1 MYNLYREQIVNKP
14 LEEVFAFFEKPENL
28 EVITPKWMKFK
39 IKTPPPL
46 IMKVGAE
53 FDYKIDLMKIPL
65 KWKTII
71 TEYAPPYKFVDVQ
84 KKGPYKKWIHTH
96 TFETIG
102 DKTKITDNVDYEIP
116 AGILGSILNKIYI
129 GKTLKAIFDFR
140 ETTINRMFN
149 SNELIK

>member
-1 MYNLYREQIVNKP
+1 MYNLYREQIINKP
-14 LEEVFAFFEKPENL
+14 LQEIFAFFEKPENL

-39 IKTPPPL
+39 IKTPSPL

-53 FDYKIDLMKIPL
+53 FDYRIDLMKIPL

-71 TEYAPPYKFVDVQ
+71 TEYEPPYKFVDVQ
-84 KKGPYKKWIHTH
+84 RKGPYKKWIHTH
-96 TFETIG
+96 TFEAIG

-116 AGILGSILNKIYI
+116 AGILGSILKKIYI

>member
-1 MYNLYREQIVNKP
+1 
-14 LEEVFAFFEKPENL
+14 
-28 EVITPKWMKFK
+28 MKFK

-53 FDYKIDLMKIPL
+53 FDYIINLMKIPL

-71 TEYAPPYKFVDVQ
+71 TEYEPPYKFVDVQ

-96 TFETIG
+96 TFEAIE
-102 DKTKITDNVDYEIP
+102 DKTKITDNVDYEVP

-129 GKTLKAIFDFR
+129 GKTLNAIFNFR

-149 SNELIK
+149 SN

>member
-1 MYNLYREQIVNKP
+1 MHNLFREQIVNKP

-53 FDYKIDLMKIPL
+53 FDYRIDLMKIPL

-71 TEYAPPYKFVDVQ
+71 TEYEPPYKFVDVQ

-96 TFETIG
+96 TFEAIE

-116 AGILGSILNKIYI
+116 AGILGSILNNIYI
-129 GKTLKAIFDFR
+129 GKTLNAIFNFR

-149 SNELIK
+149 SN

>member
-1 MYNLYREQIVNKP
+1 MHNLFREQIVNKP

-53 FDYKIDLMKIPL
+53 FDYIINLMKIPL

-71 TEYAPPYKFVDVQ
+71 TEYEPPYKFVDVQ

-96 TFETIG
+96 TFEAIE
-102 DKTKITDNVDYEIP
+102 DKTKITDNVDYEVP

-129 GKTLKAIFDFR
+129 GKTLNAIFNFR

-149 SNELIK
+149 SN